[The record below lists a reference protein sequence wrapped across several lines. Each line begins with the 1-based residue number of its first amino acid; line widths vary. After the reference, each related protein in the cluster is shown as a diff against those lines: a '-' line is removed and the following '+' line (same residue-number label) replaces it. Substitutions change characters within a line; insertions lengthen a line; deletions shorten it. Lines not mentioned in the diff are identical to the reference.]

1 MPTTLNLTTSPNI
14 SLDALS
20 SSPGANM
27 ESAANS
33 ELDTFLHNSNHPQRG
48 AAAAAA
54 ENIAQIAEL
63 EDSPTDDAPK
73 KKKTLAAFQLS
84 VKAIPDDVGHIK
96 VSSS

>member
-1 MPTTLNLTTSPNI
+1 MPTMMNSTTSPNI
-14 SLDALS
+14 SLGALS

-33 ELDTFLHNSNHPQRG
+33 DTFHDSNRPQRG

-54 ENIAQIAEL
+54 EIIAQIA

-73 KKKTLAAFQLS
+73 KKKTPAAFQLS
-84 VKAIPDDVGHIK
+84 AKVIPNDAGLIK
-96 VSSS
+96 VSSP